1 MQKHSRWRLGVLA
14 LAVAVQF
21 LAPGLLAALTPLF
34 VFVGDTTVTTD
45 IDEAMKIIFSEP
57 IVNNVVTD
65 SELLDIFEDGDGI
78 QEEKTTGGRYIET
91 AQLFGL
97 PAGVGARSEND
108 YIPVPKGPEVVNG
121 RITLK
126 KVMGAIEMSA
136 ETMKRVKNDEGAFL
150 NYLDRALPFL
160 VQRVTNESDRMTLG
174 YGSAIKAR
182 VNAASPATN
191 LVVDSAFGVAGFNR
205 ALLQFLKGET
215 LIASPNADGS
225 SPRSTPSVMTV
236 NHVDHRNGYLI
247 VDQLAGSLADDDYL
261 FAGDAAANSAGKEWM
276 GLLGMVDDGGV
287 LNLFQNIDRSSYP
300 EWTSFVVDVITTY
313 GAGQK
318 LTEEVLAAADDE
330 AYTTGGAKVDTLV
343 TSRAGL
349 RQLWQDGKGD
359 RQINDPRSYTLG
371 KGPIRMLLTDR
382 VVEVRVARKVPDT
395 VLYGLTRST
404 FKKWM
409 LHGWEWDDTVGSLWR
424 QVTDATGRKD
434 AFYTYGSMYNEI
446 GCMDPQQNFRIE
458 NWATS

>member
-1 MQKHSRWRLGVLA
+1 MRSNRWRLGVLA
-14 LAVAVQF
+14 LAVVVQIV
-21 LAPGLLAALTPLF
+21 APGLLAAMAPLF

-45 IDEAMKIIFSEP
+45 IDEAMKVIFAEP

-65 SELLDIFEDGDGI
+65 SELLDVFDNGDGI
-78 QEEKTTGGRYIET
+78 QQEKTTGGRYIET

-108 YIPVPKGPEVVNG
+108 YIPVPKGPEIVNG

-126 KVMGAIEMSA
+126 KVMGTIEMSA
-136 ETMKRVKNDEGAFL
+136 ETMKRVKNDDGAFL
-150 NYLDRALPFL
+150 NYLERALPFL
-160 VQRVTNESDRMTLG
+160 VTRVTNESDRMTLA
-174 YGSAIKAR
+174 YGAAIKAR
-182 VNAASPATN
+182 VNATTPATN
-191 LVVDSAFGVAGFNR
+191 LVVDSAFGVAGYNR

-225 SPRSTPSVMTV
+225 TPRSGVMTI
-236 NHVDHRNGYLI
+236 NHVDHRNGYLV
-247 VDQLAGSLADDDYL
+247 VDALATSLADNDYL

-276 GLLGMVDDGGV
+276 GLLGMVDDGNV

-300 EWTSFVVDVITTY
+300 EWTSYILDVITTY

-330 AYTTGGAKVDTLV
+330 AYTTGGAKVDLLV

-382 VVEVRVARKVPDT
+382 VLEVRVSRKMPDT
-395 VLYGLTRST
+395 LLFGLTKST

-409 LHGWEWDDTVGSLWR
+409 LHAWEWDDTPGSLWR

-434 AFYTYGSMYNEI
+434 AFYTYGSLYNEI
-446 GCMDPQQNFRIE
+446 GCMDPQKNFRIE